1 MQVNKINTYHKR
13 HSLINAKST
22 GYIAA
27 ISVGATA
34 LGGVTKSKF
43 LQKNHKV
50 FAGISLVAIFL
61 HVITL
66 NSYKWHKNSYF
77 K

>member
-1 MQVNKINTYHKR
+1 MQVNKINTNPKQNR
-13 HSLINAKST
+13 RPLINAKST
-22 GYIAA
+22 GYLALC
-27 ISVGATA
+27 SVGLAT

-61 HVITL
+61 HLVTL
-66 NSYKWHKNSYF
+66 NSYKWRK